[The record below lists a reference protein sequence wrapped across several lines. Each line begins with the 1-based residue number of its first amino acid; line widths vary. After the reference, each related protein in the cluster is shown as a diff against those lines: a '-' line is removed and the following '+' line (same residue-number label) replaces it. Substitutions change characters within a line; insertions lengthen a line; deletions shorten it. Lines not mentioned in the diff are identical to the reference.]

1 MTVFKTFLK
10 VLNKCKFSVI
20 LNTVILLI
28 FAGVNMTTSDT
39 QMNFEATKPDIL
51 IVNQDTNIG
60 ITQNLTKYLEENCEI
75 IAVKDNEDAINDA
88 LFYRDVNYVIYIP
101 QNYRQDVLKGENPE
115 IQIKSTGDYQASYA
129 EMLLARYVKVQN
141 IYVKELAKQ
150 TGNKALADE
159 KLENEIIEK
168 INQTI
173 SKQTEIEM
181 TSKLDTTGLEKA
193 TFYYNFAN
201 YTLLAGAI
209 LVICLI
215 LSSFHE
221 ERIRKRTIVSSMK
234 YQKHNRILLLG
245 NGLFALVL
253 WLFYVFIS
261 FFVVGNVMFSIQG
274 LIYMINSFVF
284 TLCALTI
291 AFLVGSIINN
301 KNAMNGI
308 VNVIALGSSFLCG
321 AFVPVEWLPDAVL
334 KIAHILPSYWYIQ
347 SNELVKTMEEFNLE
361 TLKPIM
367 MNMGVVILFAI
378 GFILVANLIARK
390 NRKLS

>member
-60 ITQNLTKYLEENCEI
+60 ITQNLMKYLEENCEI

-141 IYVKELAKQ
+141 IYVEELAKQ
-150 TGNKALADE
+150 ADDKTLAEE
-159 KLENEIIEK
+159 KLEKEIIEK

-221 ERIRKRTIVSSMK
+221 EKIRKRTIVSSMK
-234 YQKHNRILLLG
+234 YQKHNRILLLS

-261 FFVVGNVMFSIQG
+261 FFVVGNVMFSMQG
-274 LIYMINSFVF
+274 IIYMINSFVF

-291 AFLVGSIINN
+291 AVLVGNIVNN
-301 KNAMNGI
+301 KNAMSGI

-321 AFVPVEWLPDAVL
+321 AFVPVEWLPDTVL
-334 KIAHILPSYWYIQ
+334 KIAHCLPSYWYIQ
-347 SNELVKTMEEFNLE
+347 SNELIKTMEEFNLE

-367 MNMGVVILFAI
+367 INMGVVLLFSI
-378 GFILVANLIARK
+378 GFVIVTNLIDKKKRK
-390 NRKLS
+390 IA

>member
-51 IVNQDTNIG
+51 IVNQDANIG

-101 QNYRQDVLKGENPE
+101 QNYRQDVLKGEKPE

-141 IYVKELAKQ
+141 IYVEELAKQ
-150 TGNKALADE
+150 TDNKTLADE
-159 KLENEIIEK
+159 KLEKEIIEK

-221 ERIRKRTIVSSMK
+221 EKIRKRTIVSSMK
-234 YQKHNRILLLG
+234 YQKHNRILLLS
-245 NGLFALVL
+245 NGLFVLVL
-253 WLFYVFIS
+253 WLFYVLIS
-261 FFVVGNVMFSIQG
+261 FFVVGNVMFSMQG
-274 LIYMINSFVF
+274 LIYIVNSFVF

-291 AFLVGSIINN
+291 AVLVGNIVNN
-301 KNAMNGI
+301 KNAMSGI

-321 AFVPVEWLPDAVL
+321 AFVPVEWLPDTVL

-347 SNELVKTMEEFNLE
+347 SNEIVKTMEEFNLE

-367 MNMGVVILFAI
+367 INMGVVLLFSI
-378 GFILVANLIARK
+378 GFVIVTNLIARK
-390 NRKLS
+390 KRKIA

>member
-51 IVNQDTNIG
+51 IVNQDDNIG

-101 QNYRQDVLKGENPE
+101 QNYRQDVLKGEKPE

-141 IYVKELAKQ
+141 IYVEELAKQ
-150 TGNKALADE
+150 TDDKTLIEE

-221 ERIRKRTIVSSMK
+221 EKIRKRTIVSSMK
-234 YQKHNRILLLG
+234 YQKHNRILLLS

-253 WLFYVFIS
+253 WLFYVLIS
-261 FFVVGNVMFSIQG
+261 FFVVGNVMFSMQG
-274 LIYMINSFVF
+274 LIYIVNSFVF

-291 AFLVGSIINN
+291 AVLVGNIVNN
-301 KNAMNGI
+301 KNAMSGI

-321 AFVPVEWLPDAVL
+321 AFVPVEWLPDTVL
-334 KIAHILPSYWYIQ
+334 KIAHCLPSYWYIQ
-347 SNELVKTMEEFNLE
+347 SNEIVKTMEEFNLE

-367 MNMGVVILFAI
+367 INMGVVLLFSI
-378 GFILVANLIARK
+378 GFVIVTNLIARK
-390 NRKLS
+390 KRKIA

>member
-60 ITQNLTKYLEENCEI
+60 ITQNLMKYLEENCEI

-141 IYVKELAKQ
+141 IYVEELAKQ
-150 TGNKALADE
+150 ADDKTLAEE
-159 KLENEIIEK
+159 KLEKEIIEK

-221 ERIRKRTIVSSMK
+221 EKIRKRTIVSSMK
-234 YQKHNRILLLG
+234 YQKHNRILLLS

-253 WLFYVFIS
+253 WLFYVLIS

-274 LIYMINSFVF
+274 LIYIINSFVF

-321 AFVPVEWLPDAVL
+321 AFVPVEWLPDTVL

-347 SNELVKTMEEFNLE
+347 SNELIKTIEEFSLE

-367 MNMGVVILFAI
+367 INMGVVLLFSI
-378 GFILVANLIARK
+378 GFIIVANLIERK
-390 NRKLS
+390 KRKIA

>member
-129 EMLLARYVKVQN
+129 EMLLAKYVKVQN

-150 TGNKALADE
+150 TDNKTLADE

-181 TSKLDTTGLEKA
+181 TSKLDITGLEKA

-245 NGLFALVL
+245 NGIFALVL

-274 LIYMINSFVF
+274 IIYMINSFVF

-321 AFVPVEWLPDAVL
+321 AFVPVEWLPDTVL

-347 SNELVKTMEEFNLE
+347 SNELIKTMEEFNLE
-361 TLKPIM
+361 ALKPIM
-367 MNMGVVILFAI
+367 MNMGVVLLFAI
-378 GFILVANLIARK
+378 GFIIVANLIERK
-390 NRKLS
+390 KRKIS

>member
-28 FAGVNMTTSDT
+28 FAGVNMQASDT

-60 ITQNLTKYLEENCEI
+60 ITQNLTKYLEGNCEI

-141 IYVKELAKQ
+141 IYVKELVKQ
-150 TGNKALADE
+150 TDNKTLAEE
-159 KLENEIIEK
+159 KLEKEIIEK

-221 ERIRKRTIVSSMK
+221 EKIRKRTIVSSMK
-234 YQKHNRILLLG
+234 YQKHNRILLLS

-261 FFVVGNVMFSIQG
+261 FFVVGNVMFSVQG
-274 LIYMINSFVF
+274 IIYMINSFVF

-321 AFVPVEWLPDAVL
+321 AFVPVEWLPDMVL

-367 MNMGVVILFAI
+367 INMGVVLLFAI
-378 GFILVANLIARK
+378 GFIIVANLIERK
-390 NRKLS
+390 KRKIA

>member
-60 ITQNLTKYLEENCEI
+60 ITQNLMKYLEENCEI

-141 IYVKELAKQ
+141 IYVEELAKQ
-150 TGNKALADE
+150 ADDKTLAEE
-159 KLENEIIEK
+159 KLEKEIIEK

-221 ERIRKRTIVSSMK
+221 EKIRKRTIVSSMK
-234 YQKHNRILLLG
+234 YQKHNRILLLS

-253 WLFYVFIS
+253 WLFYVLIS

-274 LIYMINSFVF
+274 LIYIVNSFVF

-291 AFLVGSIINN
+291 AVLVGNIVNN
-301 KNAMNGI
+301 KNAMSGI

-321 AFVPVEWLPDAVL
+321 AFVPVEWLPDTVL
-334 KIAHILPSYWYIQ
+334 KIAHCLPSYWYIQ
-347 SNELVKTMEEFNLE
+347 SNELIKTMEEFNLE

-367 MNMGVVILFAI
+367 INMGVVLLFSI
-378 GFILVANLIARK
+378 GFVIVTNLIDKKKRK
-390 NRKLS
+390 IA

>member
-39 QMNFEATKPDIL
+39 QMSFEATKPDIL
-51 IVNQDTNIG
+51 IVNQDVSIG
-60 ITQNLTKYLEENCEI
+60 ITQNLTKYLEKNCEI

-141 IYVKELAKQ
+141 IYVEEFAKQ
-150 TGNKALADE
+150 ADDKTLAEE
-159 KLENEIIEK
+159 KLEKEIIEK

-221 ERIRKRTIVSSMK
+221 EKIRKRTIVSSMK
-234 YQKHNRILLLG
+234 YQKHNRILLLS

-253 WLFYVFIS
+253 WLFYVLIS
-261 FFVVGNVMFSIQG
+261 FFVVGNVMFSMQG
-274 LIYMINSFVF
+274 LIYIVNSFVF

-291 AFLVGSIINN
+291 AVLVGNIVNN
-301 KNAMNGI
+301 KNAMSGI

-321 AFVPVEWLPDAVL
+321 AFVPVEWLPDTVL
-334 KIAHILPSYWYIQ
+334 KIAHCLPSYWYIQ
-347 SNELVKTMEEFNLE
+347 SNELIKTMEEVNLE

-367 MNMGVVILFAI
+367 INMGVVLLFSI
-378 GFILVANLIARK
+378 GFVIVTNLIARK
-390 NRKLS
+390 KRKIA

>member
-141 IYVKELAKQ
+141 IYVEELAKQ
-150 TGNKALADE
+150 ADDKTLAEE
-159 KLENEIIEK
+159 KLEKEIIEK

-221 ERIRKRTIVSSMK
+221 EKIRKRTIVSSMK
-234 YQKHNRILLLG
+234 YQKHNRILLLS

-253 WLFYVFIS
+253 WLFYVLIS

-274 LIYMINSFVF
+274 LIYIVNSFVF

-291 AFLVGSIINN
+291 AVLVGNIVNN
-301 KNAMNGI
+301 KNAMSGI

-321 AFVPVEWLPDAVL
+321 AFVPVEWLPDTVL
-334 KIAHILPSYWYIQ
+334 KIAHCLPSYWYIQ
-347 SNELVKTMEEFNLE
+347 SNELIKTMEEFNLE

-367 MNMGVVILFAI
+367 INMGVVLLFSI
-378 GFILVANLIARK
+378 GFVIVTNLIDKKKRK
-390 NRKLS
+390 IA

>member
-39 QMNFEATKPDIL
+39 QVNFEATKPDIL

-141 IYVKELAKQ
+141 IYVEELAKQ
-150 TGNKALADE
+150 TDNKTLADE
-159 KLENEIIEK
+159 KLENKIIEK

-253 WLFYVFIS
+253 WLFYVLIS

-274 LIYMINSFVF
+274 LIYIINSFVF

-321 AFVPVEWLPDAVL
+321 AFVPVEWLPDTVL

>member
-51 IVNQDTNIG
+51 IVNQDVSIG
-60 ITQNLTKYLEENCEI
+60 ITQNLTKYLEKNCEI
-75 IAVKDNEDAINDA
+75 IAIKDNEDAINDA

-141 IYVKELAKQ
+141 IYVEEFAKQ
-150 TGNKALADE
+150 ADDKTLAEE
-159 KLENEIIEK
+159 KLEKEIIEK

-221 ERIRKRTIVSSMK
+221 EKIRKRTIVSSMK
-234 YQKHNRILLLG
+234 YQKHNRILLLS

-253 WLFYVFIS
+253 WLFYVLIS
-261 FFVVGNVMFSIQG
+261 FFVVGNVMFSMQG
-274 LIYMINSFVF
+274 LIYIVNSFVF

-291 AFLVGSIINN
+291 AVLVGNIVNN
-301 KNAMNGI
+301 KNAMSGI

-321 AFVPVEWLPDAVL
+321 AFVPVEWLPDTVL
-334 KIAHILPSYWYIQ
+334 KIAHCLPSYWYIQ
-347 SNELVKTMEEFNLE
+347 SNEIVKTMEEFNLE

-367 MNMGVVILFAI
+367 INMGVVLLFSI
-378 GFILVANLIARK
+378 GFVIVTNLIARK
-390 NRKLS
+390 KRKIA

>member
-28 FAGVNMTTSDT
+28 FAGVNMQASDT
-39 QMNFEATKPDIL
+39 QMSFEATKPDIL
-51 IVNQDTNIG
+51 IVNQDDNIG

-141 IYVKELAKQ
+141 IYVEEFAKQ
-150 TGNKALADE
+150 ADDKTLAEE
-159 KLENEIIEK
+159 KLEKEIIEK

-221 ERIRKRTIVSSMK
+221 EKIRKRTIVSSMK
-234 YQKHNRILLLG
+234 YQKHNRILLLS

-253 WLFYVFIS
+253 WLFYVLIS

-274 LIYMINSFVF
+274 IIYIVNSFVF

-291 AFLVGSIINN
+291 AVLVGNIVNN
-301 KNAMNGI
+301 KNAMSGI

-321 AFVPVEWLPDAVL
+321 AFVPVEWLPDTVL
-334 KIAHILPSYWYIQ
+334 KIAHCLPSYWYIQ
-347 SNELVKTMEEFNLE
+347 SNELIKTMEEVNLE

-367 MNMGVVILFAI
+367 INMGVVLLFSI
-378 GFILVANLIARK
+378 GFVIVTNLIARK
-390 NRKLS
+390 KRKIA

>member
-150 TGNKALADE
+150 TDNKTLADE
-159 KLENEIIEK
+159 KVENEIIEK

-193 TFYYNFAN
+193 TFYYNFSN

-274 LIYMINSFVF
+274 IIYMINSFVF

-321 AFVPVEWLPDAVL
+321 AFVPVEWLPDTVL
-334 KIAHILPSYWYIQ
+334 KIAHCLPSYWYIQ
-347 SNELVKTMEEFNLE
+347 SNELIKTMEEFNLE

-367 MNMGVVILFAI
+367 INMGVVLLFAI
-378 GFILVANLIARK
+378 GFIIVANLIERK
-390 NRKLS
+390 KRKIA

>member
-39 QMNFEATKPDIL
+39 QVNFEATKPDIL

-150 TGNKALADE
+150 TDNKTLTDE

-221 ERIRKRTIVSSMK
+221 EKIRKRTIVSSMK
-234 YQKHNRILLLG
+234 YQKHNRILLLS

-261 FFVVGNVMFSIQG
+261 FFVVGNVMFSTQG
-274 LIYMINSFVF
+274 LIYIVNSFVF

-291 AFLVGSIINN
+291 AVLVGNIVNN
-301 KNAMNGI
+301 KNAMSGI

-321 AFVPVEWLPDAVL
+321 AFVPVEWLPDTVL
-334 KIAHILPSYWYIQ
+334 KIAHCLPSYWYIQ
-347 SNELVKTMEEFNLE
+347 SNELIKTMEEFNLE

-367 MNMGVVILFAI
+367 INMGVVLLFSI
-378 GFILVANLIARK
+378 GFVIVTNLIARK
-390 NRKLS
+390 KRKIA

>member
-141 IYVKELAKQ
+141 IYVEELAKQ
-150 TGNKALADE
+150 ADDKTLAEE
-159 KLENEIIEK
+159 KLEKEIIEK

-221 ERIRKRTIVSSMK
+221 EKIRKRTIVSSMK
-234 YQKHNRILLLG
+234 YQKHNRILLLS
-245 NGLFALVL
+245 NGLFALAL

-274 LIYMINSFVF
+274 IIYIVNSFVF

-291 AFLVGSIINN
+291 AVLVGNIVNN
-301 KNAMNGI
+301 KNAMSGI

-321 AFVPVEWLPDAVL
+321 AFVPVEWLPDTVL
-334 KIAHILPSYWYIQ
+334 KIAHCLPSYWYIQ
-347 SNELVKTMEEFNLE
+347 SNEIVKTMEEFNLE

-367 MNMGVVILFAI
+367 INMGVVLLFSI
-378 GFILVANLIARK
+378 GFVIVTNLIARK
-390 NRKLS
+390 KRKIA

>member
-150 TGNKALADE
+150 TDNKTLADE
-159 KLENEIIEK
+159 KVENEIIEK

-253 WLFYVFIS
+253 WLFYVLIS

-274 LIYMINSFVF
+274 LIYIINSFVF

-321 AFVPVEWLPDAVL
+321 AFVPVEWLPDTVL

-367 MNMGVVILFAI
+367 MNMGVVLLFAI
-378 GFILVANLIARK
+378 GFIIVANLIERK
-390 NRKLS
+390 KRKIS

>member
-51 IVNQDTNIG
+51 IVNQDTNVG
-60 ITQNLTKYLEENCEI
+60 ITQNLTKYLEENCET

-150 TGNKALADE
+150 TDNKTLTDE

-234 YQKHNRILLLG
+234 YQKHNRILLLS

-253 WLFYVFIS
+253 WLFYVLIS
-261 FFVVGNVMFSIQG
+261 FFVVGNVMFSTQG
-274 LIYMINSFVF
+274 LIYIVNSFVF

-291 AFLVGSIINN
+291 AVLVGNIVNN
-301 KNAMNGI
+301 KNAMSGI

-321 AFVPVEWLPDAVL
+321 AFVPVEWLPDTVL
-334 KIAHILPSYWYIQ
+334 KIAHCLPSYWYIQ
-347 SNELVKTMEEFNLE
+347 SNEIVKTMEELNLE

-367 MNMGVVILFAI
+367 INMGVVLLFSI
-378 GFILVANLIARK
+378 GFVIVTNLIAKKKRK
-390 NRKLS
+390 IA

>member
-141 IYVKELAKQ
+141 IYVEEFTKQ
-150 TGNKALADE
+150 TDNKTLTEE
-159 KLENEIIEK
+159 KLEKEIIEK

-221 ERIRKRTIVSSMK
+221 EKIRKRTIVSSMK
-234 YQKHNRILLLG
+234 YQKHNRILLLS
-245 NGLFALVL
+245 NGLFVLVL
-253 WLFYVFIS
+253 WLFYVLIS

-274 LIYMINSFVF
+274 IIYIVNSFVF

-291 AFLVGSIINN
+291 AVLVGNIVNN
-301 KNAMNGI
+301 KNAMSGI

-321 AFVPVEWLPDAVL
+321 AFVPVEWLPDTVL
-334 KIAHILPSYWYIQ
+334 KIAHCLPSYWYIQ
-347 SNELVKTMEEFNLE
+347 SNEIVKTMEEFNLE

-367 MNMGVVILFAI
+367 INMGVVLLFSI
-378 GFILVANLIARK
+378 GFVIVTNLIARK
-390 NRKLS
+390 KRKIA

>member
-141 IYVKELAKQ
+141 IYVEELAKQ
-150 TGNKALADE
+150 ADDKTLAEE
-159 KLENEIIEK
+159 KLEKEIIEK

-221 ERIRKRTIVSSMK
+221 EKIRKRTIVSSMK
-234 YQKHNRILLLG
+234 YQKHNRILLLS
-245 NGLFALVL
+245 NGLFALAL

-274 LIYMINSFVF
+274 IIYIVNSFVF

-291 AFLVGSIINN
+291 AVLVGNIVNN
-301 KNAMNGI
+301 KNAMSGI

-321 AFVPVEWLPDAVL
+321 AFVPVEWLPDTVL
-334 KIAHILPSYWYIQ
+334 KIAHCLPSYWYIQ
-347 SNELVKTMEEFNLE
+347 SNELIKTMEEFNLE

-367 MNMGVVILFAI
+367 INMGVVLLFSI
-378 GFILVANLIARK
+378 GFVIVTNLIARK
-390 NRKLS
+390 KRKIA

>member
-150 TGNKALADE
+150 TDNKTLADE
-159 KLENEIIEK
+159 KVENEIIEK

-193 TFYYNFAN
+193 TFYYNFSN

-215 LSSFHE
+215 LFSFHE
-221 ERIRKRTIVSSMK
+221 EKIRKRTIVSSMK
-234 YQKHNRILLLG
+234 YQKHNRILLLS

-253 WLFYVFIS
+253 WLFYVLIS
-261 FFVVGNVMFSIQG
+261 FFVVGNVMFSTQG
-274 LIYMINSFVF
+274 LIYIVNSFVF

-291 AFLVGSIINN
+291 AVLVGNIVNN
-301 KNAMNGI
+301 KNAMSGI

-321 AFVPVEWLPDAVL
+321 AFVPVEWLPDTVL
-334 KIAHILPSYWYIQ
+334 KIAHCLPSYWYIQ
-347 SNELVKTMEEFNLE
+347 SNEIVKTMEELNLE

-367 MNMGVVILFAI
+367 INMGVVLLFSI
-378 GFILVANLIARK
+378 GFVIVTNLIARK
-390 NRKLS
+390 KRKIA

>member
-28 FAGVNMTTSDT
+28 FAGVNMQASDT

-141 IYVKELAKQ
+141 IYVEELAKQ
-150 TGNKALADE
+150 ADDKTLAEE
-159 KLENEIIEK
+159 KLEKEIIEK

-221 ERIRKRTIVSSMK
+221 EKIRKRTIVSSMK
-234 YQKHNRILLLG
+234 YQKHNRILLLS

-253 WLFYVFIS
+253 WLFYVLIS

-274 LIYMINSFVF
+274 LIYIVNSFVF

-291 AFLVGSIINN
+291 AVLVGNIVNN
-301 KNAMNGI
+301 KNAMSGI

-321 AFVPVEWLPDAVL
+321 AFVPVEWLPDTVL

-347 SNELVKTMEEFNLE
+347 SNELIKTMEEFNLE

-367 MNMGVVILFAI
+367 INMGVVLLFSI
-378 GFILVANLIARK
+378 GFVIVTNLIARK
-390 NRKLS
+390 KRKIA

>member
-150 TGNKALADE
+150 TDNKTLADE
-159 KLENEIIEK
+159 KVENEIIEK

-193 TFYYNFAN
+193 TFYYNFSN

-274 LIYMINSFVF
+274 IIYMINSFVF

-321 AFVPVEWLPDAVL
+321 AFVPVEWLPDTVL

-367 MNMGVVILFAI
+367 MNMGVVLLFAI
-378 GFILVANLIARK
+378 GFIIVANLIERK
-390 NRKLS
+390 KRKIA

>member
-150 TGNKALADE
+150 TDNKTLADE
-159 KLENEIIEK
+159 KVENEIIEK

-193 TFYYNFAN
+193 TFYYNFSN

-261 FFVVGNVMFSIQG
+261 FFVVGNMMFSIQG
-274 LIYMINSFVF
+274 IIYMINSFVF

-321 AFVPVEWLPDAVL
+321 AFVPVEWLPDTVL
-334 KIAHILPSYWYIQ
+334 KIAHCLPSYWYIQ
-347 SNELVKTMEEFNLE
+347 SNELIKTMEEFNLE

-367 MNMGVVILFAI
+367 INMGVVLLFAI
-378 GFILVANLIARK
+378 GFIIVANLIERK
-390 NRKLS
+390 KRKIA

>member
-39 QMNFEATKPDIL
+39 QVNFEATKPDIL
-51 IVNQDTNIG
+51 IVNQDDNIG

-88 LFYRDVNYVIYIP
+88 LFYREVNYVIYIP
-101 QNYRQDVLKGENPE
+101 QNYRQDVLKGEKPE

-129 EMLLARYVKVQN
+129 EMLLTRYVKVQN
-141 IYVKELAKQ
+141 IYVEELAKQ
-150 TGNKALADE
+150 TDDKTLIEE

-201 YTLLAGAI
+201 YTLLAGVI

-221 ERIRKRTIVSSMK
+221 EKIRKRTIVSSMK
-234 YQKHNRILLLG
+234 YQKHNRILLLS

-261 FFVVGNVMFSIQG
+261 FFVVGNVMFSMQG
-274 LIYMINSFVF
+274 LIYIVNSFVF

-291 AFLVGSIINN
+291 AVLVGNIVNN
-301 KNAMNGI
+301 KNAMSGI

-321 AFVPVEWLPDAVL
+321 AFVPVEWLPDTVL

-347 SNELVKTMEEFNLE
+347 SNELIKTMEEFNLE

-367 MNMGVVILFAI
+367 INMGVVLLFSI
-378 GFILVANLIARK
+378 GFVIVTNLITRK
-390 NRKLS
+390 KRKIA

>member
-141 IYVKELAKQ
+141 IYVEELAKQ
-150 TGNKALADE
+150 ADDKTLAEE
-159 KLENEIIEK
+159 KLEKEIIEK

-221 ERIRKRTIVSSMK
+221 EKIRKRTIVSSMK
-234 YQKHNRILLLG
+234 YQKHNRILLLS
-245 NGLFALVL
+245 NGLFVLVL
-253 WLFYVFIS
+253 WLFYVLIS

-274 LIYMINSFVF
+274 LIYIVNSFVF

-291 AFLVGSIINN
+291 AVLVGNIVNN
-301 KNAMNGI
+301 KNAMSGI

-321 AFVPVEWLPDAVL
+321 AFVPVEWLPDTVL
-334 KIAHILPSYWYIQ
+334 KIAHCLPSYWYIQ
-347 SNELVKTMEEFNLE
+347 SNEIVKTMEEFNLE

-367 MNMGVVILFAI
+367 INMGVVLLFSI
-378 GFILVANLIARK
+378 GFVIVTNLIARK
-390 NRKLS
+390 KRKIA

>member
-141 IYVKELAKQ
+141 IYVEELAKQ
-150 TGNKALADE
+150 ADDKTLAEE
-159 KLENEIIEK
+159 KLEKEIIEK

-221 ERIRKRTIVSSMK
+221 EKIRKRTIVSSMK
-234 YQKHNRILLLG
+234 YQKHNRILLLS
-245 NGLFALVL
+245 NGLFALAL
-253 WLFYVFIS
+253 WLFYVLIS

-274 LIYMINSFVF
+274 IIYIVNSFVF

-291 AFLVGSIINN
+291 AVLVGNIVNN
-301 KNAMNGI
+301 KNAMSGI

-321 AFVPVEWLPDAVL
+321 AFVPVEWLPDTVL
-334 KIAHILPSYWYIQ
+334 KIAHCLPSYWYIQ
-347 SNELVKTMEEFNLE
+347 SNELIKTMEEFNLE

-367 MNMGVVILFAI
+367 INMGVVLLFSI
-378 GFILVANLIARK
+378 GFVIVTNLIARK
-390 NRKLS
+390 KRKIA